1 MVRAEVTEYLETFI
15 RNDSKGLAAL
25 SKTNMSSW
33 NLTLMQGF
41 TNNVIK
47 NVIIVVL
54 PYIILTTASE
64 MNRRRGMFLG
74 THLHQLMPPGIMMSI
89 MPCNI
94 MKCQAL
100 LID

>member
-1 MVRAEVTEYLETFI
+1 MIEYLETFI
-15 RNDSKGLAAL
+15 KNNSKGLAAL

-54 PYIILTTASE
+54 PYIIHTAVSE
-64 MNRRRGMFLG
+64 MKRRLGTFLV
-74 THLHQLMPPGIMMSI
+74 THLHRLMPSSIMMSI

-94 MKCQAL
+94 LKCQAL

>member
-1 MVRAEVTEYLETFI
+1 MVRAEAIEYLETFI

-25 SKTNMSSW
+25 SKTNVSSW

-54 PYIILTTASE
+54 PLYYSYSRFRNEQKTGYVFGNSFTSTDAIEHNDEYYASQYSE
-64 MNRRRGMFLG
+64 MSGSSN
-74 THLHQLMPPGIMMSI
+74 
-89 MPCNI
+89 
-94 MKCQAL
+94 
-100 LID
+100 